1 MSNLSKRIKASFD
14 YIYEIKD
21 DESKEPIAPIFNTM
35 PDKKLYPDYYE
46 IITQPTS
53 LNSIK
58 KRLNMYTTPNEFI
71 KDLAQIV
78 WNAKTYNEQGS
89 FVYKYAEKLDSFIL
103 SNVIPKFKKL
113 GYDVAYPNLGPNDP
127 LTTVQTNATTTPQPN
142 YSQSTASM
150 QLGNMNGVQG
160 AITTTGTTG
169 DQDDYNSDDD
179 KSRKMA
185 TPTPQTIKEQSY
197 KRGRPPVIDKPFEQR
212 IKNLLRSLRREKD
225 AQGHLMSAPFEK
237 LLDIREYPEYYNEIQ
252 NPISLDEIKKK
263 IKQRKYKDVDT
274 FIRDVK
280 LMFNNAKEYY
290 SGFKEDLVINARNLE
305 AAFDRYVEIEL
316 KKPDSDFIATDSLK
330 IPLDQLELHGSLF
343 KIGDWILINNP
354 NDPSKPIVSQLFRIW
369 QTQDGQRWVNVCWYL
384 RPEQTVHRVD
394 RLFYENEVFKS
405 GQYRDHLADEI
416 IGKCYVA
423 YFTRYQRG
431 DPAINFEG
439 PLFICEFRYND
450 NDKNFNKIR
459 TWKACLPDEVRDH
472 EDPITPLPNLRRFK
486 KYESPLKH
494 MLPPNAT
501 PNMPIP
507 EPTIGTPNAP
517 PLHGAVYLRDIDE
530 TDDLGQYSTS
540 RVCPKY
546 IIRPNDPLPT
556 DSPSTITTTPLVN
569 YTRNTIPPPQPQPN
583 LYHALPT
590 YVPTSAAAAFHIPI
604 GIEKDV
610 KGLLKMDVINNRRRL
625 QGITSDV
632 NTEGPL
638 IWFRAPGV
646 NIGNRYKQDIPSVG
660 VNRILKKRGLYDNL
674 EKNGDGDD
682 ENGEEHEED
691 EDNEIE
697 LKHGVITLGHS
708 AKYLAYKLQKTETT
722 NNNALNL

>member
-1 MSNLSKRIKASFD
+1 MSNLAKRIKLSFD

-21 DESKEPIAPIFNTM
+21 DVTNEPIAPIFNTM
-35 PDKKLYPDYYE
+35 PDKKLYPDYYD
-46 IITQPTS
+46 IITTPTS

-58 KRLNMYTTPNEFI
+58 KRLNAYTTPNEFI

-89 FVYKYAEKLDSFIL
+89 FVYRFAEKLDNFIL

-113 GYDVAYPNLGPNDP
+113 GYDVVYPNLGPNDP
-127 LTTVQTNATTTPQPN
+127 TAAISTTATSVATTPQPRN
-142 YSQSTASM
+142 D
-150 QLGNMNGVQG
+150 QLHPHHEEE
-160 AITTTGTTG
+160 
-169 DQDDYNSDDD
+169 YNSEEESS
-179 KSRKMA
+179 KPKRPV
-185 TPTPQTIKEQSY
+185 PTSVNSTKDQSY

-212 IKNLLRSLRREKD
+212 IKNILRSLRRERD
-225 AQGHLMSAPFEK
+225 ASGQLMSAPFEK
-237 LLDIREYPEYYNEIQ
+237 LLDIREYPEYFNEIR

-274 FIRDVK
+274 FVKDCK
-280 LMFNNAKEYY
+280 LMFDNCKEYY
-290 SGFKEDLVINARNLE
+290 KGFKEEYVQNAIALE
-305 AAFDRYVEIEL
+305 TAFNRFVEIEI
-316 KKPDSDFIATDSLK
+316 KRPDADFITADSLK

-369 QTQDGQRWVNVCWYL
+369 QTQDGQRWINVCWYL

-494 MLPPNAT
+494 LLPPNAT

-507 EPTIGTPNAP
+507 EPTIGAANAP
-517 PLHGAVYLRDIDE
+517 PLHGAVYIRDIDE

-540 RVCPKY
+540 RICPKY
-546 IIRPNDPLPT
+546 IIRPNDPISA
-556 DSPSTITTTPLVN
+556 DSPSNITTPIVN
-569 YTRNTIPPPQPQPN
+569 YTRNTVPAAQPQSN
-583 LYHALPT
+583 LYHAVPT
-590 YVPTSAAAAFHIPI
+590 YVPTSTAPSFTIPI
-604 GIEKDV
+604 SIEKDA
-610 KGLLKMDVINNRRRL
+610 KGLLKMDISNNRRRL
-625 QGITSDV
+625 AGITSDV
-632 NTEGPL
+632 ISEGPL

-646 NIGNRYKQDIPSVG
+646 NIGERFKHELPIVG
-660 VNRILKKRGLYDNL
+660 ANRILKKRGL
-674 EKNGDGDD
+674 
-682 ENGEEHEED
+682 ED
-691 EDNEIE
+691 EESDNEDE
-697 LKHGVITLGHS
+697 VQQSHGVTLGHS
-708 AKYLAYKLQKTETT
+708 AKYLAHKLQKQ
-722 NNNALNL
+722 NIV